1 MVLIRHIRPEHVVT
15 ATALAAWALLGVAAP
30 WSGIADD
37 AALSSTL
44 NAWGWVLWFTATIA
58 VLVPSPISA
67 TATRIITPLAVV
79 VAAAVASPVAL
90 FAAIL
95 AAIVVRSGVFVDHM
109 VQGGAYGDETRFAL
123 RTPLPYLAPALIGWL
138 ILVGTLVGGTVLTAA
153 RQWAA
158 GVPLTIVGVL
168 AAPVLVRRL
177 HRLSRRWLVLVPAG
191 LVIHDHLALA
201 ETVMSPRSK
210 IASMRVVDATT
221 DAADLTGGALG
232 ARLAVEL
239 READKVIVSA
249 ITARLLGSS
258 EALHV
263 RTFAVAPRRLGAVRQ
278 ALNL

>member
-1 MVLIRHIRPEHVVT
+1 MVLIRRIRPEHIVT

-30 WSGIADD
+30 WARIADD
-37 AALSSTL
+37 GLLSTTIA
-44 NAWGWVLWFTATIA
+44 AWGWGLWFVATIA
-58 VLVPSPISA
+58 VLVPSPMSA
-67 TATRIITPLAVV
+67 TATRIITPLAVLV
-79 VAAAVASPVAL
+79 AAVAAGPLAM
-90 FAAIL
+90 FGAIV

-123 RTPLPYLAPALIGWL
+123 RTPVPYLAPALIGWL
-138 ILVGTLVGGTVLTAA
+138 ILVGSLIGGTVLLAA
-153 RQWAA
+153 RNWVA
-158 GVPLTIVGVL
+158 GIPLSLVGVVV
-168 AAPVLVRRL
+168 APVLVRRL

-201 ETVMSPRSK
+201 ETVMSPRVK
-210 IASMRVVDATT
+210 IASMRIVDAAG

-239 READKVIVSA
+239 RESDKVIVSP

-263 RTFAVAPRRLGAVRQ
+263 RTFAVAPRRLGAVRR

>member
-1 MVLIRHIRPEHVVT
+1 MVLIRRIRPEHVVT
-15 ATALAAWALLGVAAP
+15 ATALAAWALLGVASP
-30 WSGIADD
+30 WSAVADD
-37 AALSSTL
+37 AALSNTL
-44 NAWGWVLWFTATIA
+44 TVWGWVLWFTATIA

-79 VAAAVASPVAL
+79 VAAAAASPVAL

-123 RTPLPYLAPALIGWL
+123 RTPVPYLAPALIGWL

-153 RQWAA
+153 RQWAV

-210 IASMRVVDATT
+210 IASMRVVDAST

-239 READKVIVSA
+239 READKVIVSS
-249 ITARLLGSS
+249 ITARLLGSG

-263 RTFAVAPRRLGAVRQ
+263 RTYAIAPRRLGAVRQ